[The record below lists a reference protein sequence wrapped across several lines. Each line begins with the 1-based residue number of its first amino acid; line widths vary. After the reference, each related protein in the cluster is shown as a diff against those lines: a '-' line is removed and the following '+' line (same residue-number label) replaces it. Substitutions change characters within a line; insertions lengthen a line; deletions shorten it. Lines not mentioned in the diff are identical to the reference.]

1 MADLSWISDSIIIPD
16 KDNTLIRICGY
27 CYSKSNNQA
36 DLKKGRDHID
46 DVYKCHIC
54 SHSPTTIVKQY
65 QLDEFIEWAK
75 QQVESYDS
83 SNPNASDITKSM
95 TIAIT
100 TGKKS
105 ALSHK
110 LGHHWFSN
118 NYNASE

>member
-1 MADLSWISDSIIIPD
+1 MTDLSWIPDNIVIPD

-27 CYSKSNNQA
+27 CYSKSNNQV
-36 DLKKGRDHID
+36 DLKKSRDHID

-54 SHSPTTIVKQY
+54 SHSLTTIVKQY

-83 SNPNASDITKSM
+83 GNPNATDITTSM

-105 ALSHK
+105 ALSHR
-110 LGHHWFSN
+110 LGKYWFSY
-118 NYNASE
+118 NYNEIE